1 MQRSFVFALVTV
13 LSLALTACTASS
25 EEGTDPR
32 DRFPVPLTI
41 EEAKRE
47 STRIIEMLAAEI
59 PKDNWA
65 EDELHRLSEEKRP
78 PRLCD
83 VDKYLYFDRA
93 RIDLVGGTGATAML
107 QPLEKRLRD
116 EGWEEIESP
125 HGTNPKGSMFQN
137 KAGYFVSVD
146 AIDVN
151 TPPKVVIGVE
161 SPCDVALPED
171 ADPSTFEI

>member
-1 MQRSFVFALVTV
+1 MQRSFVFAIVTV

-25 EEGTDPR
+25 EEGTHPR

-65 EDELHRLSEEKRP
+65 EDEPHRLSEEKRP
-78 PRLCD
+78 PTLCD
-83 VDKYLYFDRA
+83 VDKYHYYDLA
-93 RIDLVGGTGATAML
+93 GINLVGGTDATAML

-125 HGTNPKGSMFQN
+125 YGPQPNSFVFEN
-137 KAGYFVSVD
+137 NAGYVVYINS
-146 AIDVN
+146 IDVD
-151 TPPKVVIGVE
+151 TPRVAIRVE
-161 SPCDVALPED
+161 SPCGVALPED
-171 ADPSTFEI
+171 ADPSTFKI